1 MKKNSQVR
9 ENISYNSNNNLVI
22 FEAENEPFFT

>member
-9 ENISYNSNNNLVI
+9 ENISYNSNKNLII
-22 FEAENEPFFT
+22 FEAENEPLFK